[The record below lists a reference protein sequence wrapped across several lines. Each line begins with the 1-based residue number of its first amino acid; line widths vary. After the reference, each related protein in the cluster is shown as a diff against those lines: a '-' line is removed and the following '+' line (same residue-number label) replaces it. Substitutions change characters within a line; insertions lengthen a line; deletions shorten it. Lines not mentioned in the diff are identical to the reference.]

1 MPHLHPRLAVDK
13 KYVGKVVQL
22 PKDVA
27 LKVEEYRARLEAE
40 LGFPVSTSAAIAHAI
55 KKVSEK

>member
-1 MPHLHPRLAVDK
+1 MDK

-27 LKVEEYRARLEAE
+27 QKVEEYRARLERE
-40 LGFPVSTSAAIAHAI
+40 LGFPVSMSEAIANAV
-55 KKVSEK
+55 KKACQK